1 MMKIDGAPKTIRE
14 LFTDVKYTTHYYQ
27 SDYQWLERQ
36 ELYEELAKKIWGIT
50 RLDEQ
55 LN

>member
-1 MMKIDGAPKTIRE
+1 MKKIDCAPKTNRE
-14 LFTDVKYTTHYYQ
+14 LFTGLKYTIHYYQ
-27 SDYQWLERQ
+27 REYQWLERQ
-36 ELYEELAKKIWGIT
+36 DLYEELAKKIWGIT

>member
-1 MMKIDGAPKTIRE
+1 LQFKSYASFDKTA
-14 LFTDVKYTTHYYQ
+14 L
-27 SDYQWLERQ
+27 LERQ